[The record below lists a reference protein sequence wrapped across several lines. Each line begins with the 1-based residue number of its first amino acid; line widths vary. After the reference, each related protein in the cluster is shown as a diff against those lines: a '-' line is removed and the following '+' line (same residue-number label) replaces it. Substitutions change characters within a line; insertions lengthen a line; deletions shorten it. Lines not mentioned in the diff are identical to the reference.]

1 MKKIIYSKTLTG
13 AGMWSQVIRRGR
25 VLKLTTKGEGANVGM
40 LLYNGLERTER
51 YNMPDT
57 LKGQQVFYLTEGR
70 CLHSDMGRVL
80 GSVIED
86 TFGWHDTVCGTSDQT
101 EVLKKYGKKTY
112 QEAHNEWHRNGSE
125 CFLIELA
132 KWGLDERSLVPN
144 LNWFS
149 KATTNEEGELEYS
162 REQAPEGSSVSIRL
176 DMDCL
181 VVLNTCQHPLDTNS
195 EYQDVPVLL
204 EVFEGDI
211 NIAGADDL
219 CRTSHPENERAFK
232 NTEDYHNLRF

>member
-57 LKGQQVFYLTEGR
+57 LKGQQVFYLTEG
-70 CLHSDMGRVL
+70 S
-80 GSVIED
+80 
-86 TFGWHDTVCGTSDQT
+86 
-101 EVLKKYGKKTY
+101 
-112 QEAHNEWHRNGSE
+112 
-125 CFLIELA
+125 IELA

-149 KATTNEEGELEYS
+149 KGASS
-162 REQAPEGSSVSIRL
+162 RGQ
-176 DMDCL
+176 
-181 VVLNTCQHPLDTNS
+181 
-195 EYQDVPVLL
+195 
-204 EVFEGDI
+204 
-211 NIAGADDL
+211 
-219 CRTSHPENERAFK
+219 
-232 NTEDYHNLRF
+232 

>member
-1 MKKIIYSKTLTG
+1 MNELIYSKTLIG

-25 VLKLTTKGEGANVGM
+25 VIKLTTKGEGANVGM
-40 LLYNGLERTER
+40 LLYNSLERTER

-57 LKGQQVFYLTEGR
+57 LKGQQVFYLTKGR
-70 CLHSDMGRVL
+70 CLHSDMGRIL

-86 TFGWHDTVCGTSDQT
+86 TFGWHDTVCGATDEE
-101 EVLKKYGKKTY
+101 EVRAKYGEKTY
-112 QEAHNEWHRNGSE
+112 QEVHNDWYRSGRE

-149 KATTNEEGELEYS
+149 KAFTNDYGELEYS
-162 REQAPEGSSVSIRL
+162 TEIAPVESSVSIRL

-181 VVLNTCQHPLDTNS
+181 VVLNTCQHPLDDS
-195 EYQDVPVLL
+195 AEYKSVPVLL
-204 EVFEGDI
+204 EVFQGEEAEENDQ
-211 NIAGADDL
+211 
-219 CRTSHPENERAFK
+219 CRRSHPENERAFQ
-232 NTEDYHNLRF
+232 NTENYHKLRF